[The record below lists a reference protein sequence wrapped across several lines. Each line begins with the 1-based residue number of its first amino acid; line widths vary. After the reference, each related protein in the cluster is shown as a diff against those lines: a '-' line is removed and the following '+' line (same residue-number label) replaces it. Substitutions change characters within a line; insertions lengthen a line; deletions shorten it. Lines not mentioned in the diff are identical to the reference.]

1 MLFCVDVV
9 TSTPKQ
15 ETDQDRSLD
24 EQLPVD
30 IGNQLTRKLL
40 KENFHNPQFTPIETP
55 GLNKK
60 GNIELPSF
68 MCDNGEEA
76 VVDIGSPSNASPVQ
90 IPELT
95 PFEIMDGV
103 GKGNIEPPSFICD
116 NKADV
121 FTESDIDNNNKSN
134 QEAPVM
140 NLYCEVSPENDEIEI
155 SKIPT
160 SMSFTPPPS
169 NRGLQ
174 TRAFAQSAGDK
185 AKSNNPRGLAGIFSR
200 VISTLTALNLPVDHM
215 VMVKIEIQ
223 AASFCFDLY
232 FTCLHNALPSSWYQR
247 FSSFILLA
255 HSCNL
260 SKRVNI
266 SVQL

>member
-1 MLFCVDVV
+1 MHYCKLCCSCVDVV

-15 ETDQDRSLD
+15 ETDTDRGLD

-30 IGNQLTRKLL
+30 IGNHLTRKLL

-68 MCDNGEEA
+68 MCDNGGEA
-76 VVDIGSPSNASPVQ
+76 VVDIGSPSNVSPVQ
-90 IPELT
+90 TPKFT
-95 PFEIMDGV
+95 PFEMVDGV

-134 QEAPVM
+134 QEAPIM
-140 NLYCEVSPENDEIEI
+140 NLYGELSPENDEIDM
-155 SKIPT
+155 SKTPT

-169 NRGLQ
+169 NRGIQ

-185 AKSNNPRGLAGIFSR
+185 AKSINTRGLAGIVQELFFP
-200 VISTLTALNLPVDHM
+200 LTALNLPVDHM
-215 VMVKIEIQ
+215 VMVKIKIQ
-223 AASFCFDLY
+223 AASYCFYLC
-232 FTCLHNALPSSWYQR
+232 FTCLHSALPKAWY
-247 FSSFILLA
+247 
-255 HSCNL
+255 
-260 SKRVNI
+260 
-266 SVQL
+266 